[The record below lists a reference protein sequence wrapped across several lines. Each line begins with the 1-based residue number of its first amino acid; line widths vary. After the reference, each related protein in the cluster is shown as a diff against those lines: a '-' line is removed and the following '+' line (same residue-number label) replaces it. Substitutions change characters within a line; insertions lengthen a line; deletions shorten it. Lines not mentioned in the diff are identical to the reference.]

1 MRMYEIISEVN
12 SSRRGF
18 LGKALGGIAGVAGA
32 LGLGHK
38 IADTINGTSNYTFT
52 PRATAS
58 QVRQADN
65 EIVAK
70 ILSTLRNP
78 LERTLASVAMKNGI
92 FGIELAQLL
101 AQASHETANF
111 STLIEKGTSD
121 YFLKKYWGKRAA
133 SALGN
138 KTQQDAINFIGRGF
152 IQLTGRDS
160 YEWASN
166 VLQMPQLLIK
176 PWLAQEPEIASKIFI
191 EYWKKNIQNRLRF
204 LGRDYDDT
212 TTISA
217 LINRPSVAKLAGQ
230 PDATPK
236 INGLDDRHR
245 RFIKYAELFG
255 ISNQI
260 GQKHHDKV
268 EQISAAQSAKNNKA
282 RIANKHKIDKEH
294 HDKVKQIGSAQ
305 SARNNQERTANK
317 PTNKV
322 SKNVRSGRRM

>member
-1 MRMYEIISEVN
+1 MRMYEIISEAN

-65 EIVAK
+65 EIVAN
-70 ILSTLRNP
+70 IMGTLRNP

-92 FGIELAQLL
+92 FGLELAQLL

-111 STLIEKGTSD
+111 STLVEKGTPV
-121 YFLKKYWGKRAA
+121 YFLKKYWGARAA
-133 SALGN
+133 PLLGN

-191 EYWKKNIQNRLRF
+191 EYWKKNIQNRLRSM
-204 LGRDYDDT
+204 GRDYDDT
-212 TTISA
+212 ATISA
-217 LINRPSVAKLAGQ
+217 LINRPSVAKLVGQ
-230 PDATPK
+230 ANAAPK
-236 INGLDDRHR
+236 IHGLDDRHR
-245 RFIKYAELFG
+245 RFVKYAELFG
-255 ISNQI
+255 IS
-260 GQKHHDKV
+260 H
-268 EQISAAQSAKNNKA
+268 E
-282 RIANKHKIDKEH
+282 IDKEH

-305 SARNNQERTANK
+305 SARNNKGRTANK
-317 PTNKV
+317 PTDKV